1 MRPKRHK
8 PGEQM
13 EPVEVYARIK
23 AIPEYDERNFL
34 KFSIFRNF
42 WKIFKSSFS
51 TKSGYIRFGGWS

>member
-23 AIPEYDERNFL
+23 AIPEYDERNFSN
-34 KFSIFRNF
+34 FSFEKNLQ
-42 WKIFKSSFS
+42 KV
-51 TKSGYIRFGGWS
+51 